1 MSYNHWCFY
10 LVLNV
15 DDIFKMIRP
24 QKLIKQSPK
33 YDFDHL
39 LIFKRIQKVRDD
51 FEFNKSKIKQMWR
64 EK

>member
-1 MSYNHWCFY
+1 
-10 LVLNV
+10 
-15 DDIFKMIRP
+15 MIRP